1 MSEFNKDEF
10 KKFLEMSEEER
21 FEYLTDTKLYFY
33 RKLYIKFL
41 NKWWT
46 FMRKANPHLRA
57 IDLWESIYKGR
68 F

>member
-1 MSEFNKDEF
+1 MNFA
-10 KKFLEMSEEER
+10 KFLELSEDER
-21 FEYLTDTKLYFY
+21 LEIFY
-33 RKLYIKFL
+33 DLAGIELSWWQRTYIKCL

-46 FMRKANPHLRA
+46 SMRKSNPRLRA